1 MTSATTANR
10 AARLHLQGRLD
21 LATHA
26 SELLH
31 SKEEALQRE
40 HNRLRG
46 HADRTQADWHER
58 LHQAAIWLLR
68 ARALGA
74 GSELTTG
81 SQPPERATV
90 DINWRTSMG
99 VTYPGTVRTTAG
111 STPAFTS
118 TAALTPTRDAYAA
131 ALDAAT
137 EHAAARAALQRVEA
151 ELADTRRRRRALE
164 QHLVPRLQSELH
176 RLDLTLD
183 ERDRD
188 AALRTQLAIRRRGA
202 ASAREPTP

>member
-1 MTSATTANR
+1 MTSTTANR
-10 AARLHLQGRLD
+10 AARLRIQSRLG

-40 HNRLRG
+40 RDRLRG
-46 HADRTQADWHER
+46 HADRTEADWHRR
-58 LHQAAIWLLR
+58 LHHAATWLLR

-74 GSELTTG
+74 GAELTTG
-81 SQPPERATV
+81 RKPLEPATV
-90 DINWRTSMG
+90 DIDWQTSMG
-99 VTYPGTVRTTAG
+99 VTYPGTVRTTPG

-137 EHAAARAALQRVEA
+137 EHAAARAALHRVEA

-164 QHLVPRLQSELH
+164 QHLVPRLQTELH

-188 AALRTQLAIRRRGA
+188 AALRTQLAIARRGKT
-202 ASAREPTP
+202 STREPAP